1 MSFLPPAA
9 GTQYCPFAKNG
20 KGGQGGRPNPV
31 SFSAEGGGLAIS
43 QAAKTP
49 VPGAKNCVKTQIM
62 LNLTHALTQFAR
74 FASEKIVTLRFR
86 VCECVTYMNQT
97 HPVNLLRP

>member
-20 KGGQGGRPNPV
+20 KGEPGGRPNPV

-49 VPGAKNCVKTQIM
+49 VSGAKNCVKTQIM
-62 LNLTHALTQFAR
+62 LNLTHALTQFLFLNWFGGIPNR
-74 FASEKIVTLRFR
+74 FGGLNWRA
-86 VCECVTYMNQT
+86 
-97 HPVNLLRP
+97 